1 MKSRKVLK
9 EVKKW
14 LKDNINDSENLIYNE
29 AMVYDNQ
36 NLLDY
41 IRKLEKLPDVKG
53 GYNPYIYKPT
63 VEVPA
68 PEKYRD
74 WSVQEV
80 YEDLKFTK
88 PRSIKDLE
96 GVKDES

>member
-14 LKDNINDSENLIYNE
+14 LRDNINDPENLIYNE

-41 IRKLEKLPDVKG
+41 ICKLEKLPDLPKG
-53 GYNPYIYKPT
+53 RIHN
-63 VEVPA
+63 E
-68 PEKYRD
+68 
-74 WSVQEV
+74 
-80 YEDLKFTK
+80 
-88 PRSIKDLE
+88 
-96 GVKDES
+96 

>member
-14 LKDNINDSENLIYNE
+14 LRDNINEPKNLIYNE

-53 GYNPYIYKPT
+53 GYRN
-63 VEVPA
+63 E
-68 PEKYRD
+68 
-74 WSVQEV
+74 
-80 YEDLKFTK
+80 
-88 PRSIKDLE
+88 
-96 GVKDES
+96 

>member
-14 LKDNINDSENLIYNE
+14 LRDNINDPENLIYNE

-41 IRKLEKLPDVKG
+41 IRKLEKLPDLPKG
-53 GYNPYIYKPT
+53 RIHN
-63 VEVPA
+63 E
-68 PEKYRD
+68 
-74 WSVQEV
+74 
-80 YEDLKFTK
+80 
-88 PRSIKDLE
+88 
-96 GVKDES
+96 

>member
-14 LKDNINDSENLIYNE
+14 LRDNINEPENLIYNE

-41 IRKLEKLPDVKG
+41 IRKLEKQPDVKRG
-53 GYNPYIYKPT
+53 
-63 VEVPA
+63 E
-68 PEKYRD
+68 R
-74 WSVQEV
+74 
-80 YEDLKFTK
+80 
-88 PRSIKDLE
+88 
-96 GVKDES
+96 